1 MLLKPT
7 LSTITLIILIHRTTT
22 TNKMWDFLWEM
33 NFQMILMEQISQ
45 SLCIN
50 LLLWLSSHGLLSSCP
65 HGPAS
70 SQITLF
76 TILGKRE
83 LCPLCSE
90 ESTLWEDTQLVKKD
104 ALLVNFVRLHA
115 LLSLLSSNLS
125 QDLMDQEELQNM
137 ISIWLNASSA
147 VSAKKLAL
155 LVLLLKDLIS
165 NTQHSSMRSS
175 FTISL
180 NFLKTEIN
188 GSHNLQELWKLK
200 QEQDES
206 SG

>member
-7 LSTITLIILIHRTTT
+7 LSTITLIILIHRTTI
-22 TNKMWDFLWEM
+22 TNKMWDFQWEM
-33 NFQMILMEQISQ
+33 NFQTILMELTSL

-50 LLLWLSSHGLLSSCP
+50 RLLWLSSHGLHSSCL

-83 LCPLCSE
+83 LFPLCSE
-90 ESTLWEDTQLVKKD
+90 ENMLWEDIQLVKKD
-104 ALLVNFVRLHA
+104 ALLANFVKLHA
-115 LLSLLSSNLS
+115 LLSLLLSNLS
-125 QDLMDQEELQNM
+125 QDQMDQGEQLNM
-137 ISIWLNASSA
+137 ISIWLNAFSA

-155 LVLLLKDLIS
+155 LMLSLKDLIS
-165 NTQHSSMRSS
+165 STPHSSMRSF
-175 FTISL
+175 FTIRP

-200 QEQDES
+200 LKLDES